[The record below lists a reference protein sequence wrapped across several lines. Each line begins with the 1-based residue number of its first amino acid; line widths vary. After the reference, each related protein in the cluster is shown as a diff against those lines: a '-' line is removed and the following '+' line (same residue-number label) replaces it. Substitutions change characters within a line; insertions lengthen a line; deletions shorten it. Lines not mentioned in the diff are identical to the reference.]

1 MLQGVTSRFS
11 LVSFVFVVINFF
23 LFGIKYFFQTSQ
35 ETAVILTSCLGTLE
49 ELKSQKS
56 RVNDNVETFVL
67 LTFHATPRNAT
78 KRPEEKGSTI

>member
-35 ETAVILTSCLGTLE
+35 ETAVILTSRLGTLE
-49 ELKSQKS
+49 
-56 RVNDNVETFVL
+56 
-67 LTFHATPRNAT
+67 
-78 KRPEEKGSTI
+78 